1 MKHNHK
7 EDLFKT
13 VSLSP
18 FKYLTPSVR
27 TKAYFLLFAL
37 LPQIVMLFVTE
48 SFASLTILLAS
59 VLASILAEAADF
71 GKNRTDLFLW
81 TIAVVRGALIGLLIP
96 SNFPPVAVFFVAFI
110 VIFVN
115 RSVFGGFAKSW
126 LNPVA
131 LTVVV
136 CWLVGMRLFPPL
148 LVTLDDLQSR
158 NPALSLIH
166 DGAFP
171 MLSLDARITNFLNNN
186 VFGSLGVSIPDGYVS
201 MFWDTKSPIPAFR
214 FNLITI
220 LTSIVLFSFDV
231 YNVMIPGIFLA
242 VYAVLVRFVAPFI
255 YDGPAM
261 QGDVILAM
269 LSSGTVFCVLF
280 LLQWYGTV
288 PLMNRG
294 KFIYGA
300 VGGVI
305 AFCIVGV
312 GTSSA
317 GFVFTILLLN
327 VVSPLIQTVEN
338 YFEKKYTESVIAA
351 KVKKVAEGASV

>member
-1 MKHNHK
+1 MRHNHK

-18 FKYLTPSVR
+18 FKYLNPSVR
-27 TKAYFLLFAL
+27 TQAYFILAAL

-48 SFASLTILLAS
+48 SFASVSILAASLLAS
-59 VLASILAEAADF
+59 LLSEAFDF
-71 GKNRTDLFLW
+71 GADRKDVFIW
-81 TIAVVRGALIGLLIP
+81 TIAAIRGTLIGLLIP
-96 SNFPPVAVFFVAFI
+96 STFPPLAVFFVSFI
-110 VIFVN
+110 VLFVN
-115 RSVFGGFAKSW
+115 RSVLGGFIKSW
-126 LNPVA
+126 INPIA

-136 CWLVGMRLFPPL
+136 CWLVGMKLFPPMQ
-148 LVTLDDLQSR
+148 VSVEDLQSR

-166 DGAFP
+166 GGSFQ
-171 MLSLDARITNFLNNN
+171 MLALDARITNFLNNN
-186 VFGSLGVSIPDGYVS
+186 VFASLGVSIPDGYVS
-201 MFWDTKSPIPAFR
+201 LFWDTHSTIPAFR
-214 FNLITI
+214 FNLLTI
-220 LTSIVLFSFDV
+220 LTSIVLFSFNV
-231 YNVMIPGIFLA
+231 YNLMIPGTFLA
-242 VYAVLVRFVAPFI
+242 VYALLVRFVAPLF

-280 LLQWYGTV
+280 LLQWHGTV

-294 KFIYGA
+294 KFLYGF
-300 VGGVI
+300 VGGVL

-327 VVSPLIQTVEN
+327 VLSPLIQTVEN
-338 YFEKKYTESVIAA
+338 YYEKKYTESVIAA
-351 KVKKVAEGASV
+351 RVKKVSEGAGV